1 MNTYIEINENKYPA
15 LITGR
20 LHDDDWGGRDSK
32 SITLELSYEDACKTF
47 TDDIEWKIIQD
58 SQKLVDIINEET
70 GEVIQK
76 WEPSI
81 DVFDNSDYC
90 IAGDFTDHRD
100 GKITIKMGKPTAEEL
115 LNMIVEGLSL

>member
-1 MNTYIEINENKYPA
+1 MATYIEVNNQQYPA
-15 LITGR
+15 FITGKIY
-20 LHDDDWGGRDSK
+20 DDDWNNRESK
-32 SITLELSYEDACKTF
+32 AITLEMSYEDACKTF

-76 WEPSI
+76 WEPSTEA
-81 DVFDNSDYC
+81 FDNSDYC
-90 IAGDFTDHRD
+90 IAGDITVHRD
-100 GKITIKMGKPTAEEL
+100 GKVTVKMGKPTAEEL